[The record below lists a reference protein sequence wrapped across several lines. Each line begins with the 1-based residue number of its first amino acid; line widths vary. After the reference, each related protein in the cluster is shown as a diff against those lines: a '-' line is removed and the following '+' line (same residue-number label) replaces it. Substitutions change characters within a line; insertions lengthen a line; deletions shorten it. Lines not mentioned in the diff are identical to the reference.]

1 MPDSDRTAIPA
12 FVGYTETATIDG
24 KPACLTPVRLESLA
38 DYQAVFGGAFK
49 PTCDITEVDANAGG
63 FPAQHW
69 DGAAGRFVVKHY
81 ACSPLTAFNLYNSVR
96 LFYANGGATCYVCS
110 VGTYVDGAGAIDRKR
125 LEDGLSAVGA
135 QVGPTLLAVPE
146 AVLLPSLGD
155 FTDITRH
162 MLAQCATL
170 QDRVAI
176 LDVYGTGTLDPT
188 QPTYPADLEAV
199 IDTFHECV
207 GDTSLDY
214 GAAYFPFL
222 VTSIVQPSEIDFTNF
237 HVTGPDNTWPLLQAI
252 LTDQAAYLYPG
263 KDPGPA
269 GNQDPTFTRVK
280 GWIDQ
285 IPATTDP
292 AAVQRLNQDL
302 VVALPLLG
310 VMEHGIRSR
319 MNLLPPST
327 AMAGVCTVVDSTAGV
342 WQAPANI
349 VLKSVERPSVQV
361 TDDQQASIAVPLD
374 GKSINV
380 IRDFVGRGAVVW
392 GARTLDGNSGDWRYV
407 PIRRTVAYIETSI
420 KAALNG
426 FLFAPNDGKTWMAVV
441 QHVSGFLQ
449 NLWARGGL
457 AGAKASDAFSVDCG
471 LGTTMTARDI
481 LEGYMVVTVVLQLI
495 RPGEYIELTFKQRM
509 ER

>member
-1 MPDSDRTAIPA
+1 MPDSVRTAIPG

-24 KPACLTPVRLESLA
+24 KRAYLTPVRLESLA
-38 DYQAVFGGAFK
+38 DYRAVFGGAFK
-49 PTCDITEVDANAGG
+49 PTYDITEADANAGG
-63 FPAQHW
+63 FAAQHW
-69 DGAAGRFVVKHY
+69 DGAAGRYAVKHY
-81 ACSPLTAFNLYNSVR
+81 ASSPLAAFNLYNSLR

-125 LEDGLSAVGA
+125 LEDGLRAVGA

-146 AVLLPSLGD
+146 AVLLPSVGD
-155 FTDITRH
+155 FTDITRQ

-176 LDVYGTGTLDPT
+176 LDVYGTDTLDQT
-188 QPTYPADLEAV
+188 QPTYRVDLEAV

-222 VTSIVQPSEIDFTNF
+222 VTSIVQPDEIDFTNF

-263 KDPGPA
+263 KEPGPT
-269 GNQDPTFTRVK
+269 GNEDPTFTRVK
-280 GWIDQ
+280 GWIDR

-292 AAVQRLNQDL
+292 AAVQRLNRDL
-302 VVALPLLG
+302 VTALPLLG
-310 VMEHGIRSR
+310 LMENGIRSR
-319 MNLLPPST
+319 MNLLPPSS
-327 AMAGVCTVVDSTAGV
+327 AMAGVCTMVDATAGV

-349 VLKSVERPSVQV
+349 VLHSVEHPSVRIN
-361 TDDQQASIAVPLD
+361 DDQQGSINVPLD

-380 IRDFVGRGAVVW
+380 IRDFVGRRPVVW
-392 GARTLDGNSGDWRYV
+392 GACTLDGNSGDWRYV
-407 PIRRTVAYIETSI
+407 QVRRTVVYIETSI
-420 KAALNG
+420 KRALNG
-426 FLFAPNDGKTWMAVV
+426 FVFAPNDGRTWVAVV
-441 QHVSGFLQ
+441 ARVSGFLQ
-449 NLWARGGL
+449 NLWAQGGL

-471 LGTTMTARDI
+471 LGTTMTGRDV
-481 LEGYMVVTVVLQLI
+481 LEGYMIVMVVLQLI
-495 RPGEYIELTFKQRM
+495 RPGEFIELTFKQRM
-509 ER
+509 ES